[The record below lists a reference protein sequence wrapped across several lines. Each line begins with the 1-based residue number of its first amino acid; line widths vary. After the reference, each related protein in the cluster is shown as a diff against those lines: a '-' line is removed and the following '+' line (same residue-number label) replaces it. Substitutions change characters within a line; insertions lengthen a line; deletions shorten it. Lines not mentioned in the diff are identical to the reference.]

1 MVTHVQL
8 DVFGRQVD
16 LALFDDDHVTRIIQS
31 TETFY
36 EAELL
41 EDILRR
47 TQPGQLALDVGAHVG
62 NHTLFL
68 AAVADLD
75 VIAVEPST
83 ASLELLKSNI
93 ESNGVSGRV
102 TVVEAAAGA
111 EEAVATLVP
120 GSEDNTGMTR
130 VVLGGDDV
138 PVTTVDR
145 IVGKRRVSV
154 MKVDVEGWE
163 REVVLGA
170 QMVLRRDQPI
180 LYLEVSD
187 ARRERD
193 LRQLLND
200 LGYHFA
206 KEFNATP
213 TQMFL
218 PMGNMMP
225 GLYPPV
231 LADLAAE
238 QTRTVTQLMRSMYR
252 MERSVRGV
260 EQSVTNVTR
269 NLEELIRKWDLVL
282 SRHERETRAY
292 REQLRQTTALF
303 SELYK
308 RTKAASITN
317 TEAAQAA
324 TDLQEPIQRL
334 LDRLEATDVERAG
347 GDADPSSQ

>member
-1 MVTHVQL
+1 MVTIVQL
-8 DVFGRQVD
+8 DVLGRRVD
-16 LALFDDDHVTRIIQS
+16 LALFDDDHVTKVIQS
-31 TETFY
+31 TEGFY

-62 NHTLFL
+62 NHTVFL

-75 VIAVEPST
+75 VIAVEPSS
-83 ASLELLKSNI
+83 AALDLLKKNV
-93 ESNGVSGRV
+93 EANGVSGRV

-111 EEAVATLVP
+111 EESAATLIP
-120 GSEDNTGMTR
+120 GSDDNTGMTR

-145 IVGKRRVSV
+145 IVGRRRVSV

-163 REVVLGA
+163 KEVLRGA
-170 QMVLRRDQPI
+170 QTVLRRDQPI

-187 ARRERD
+187 ARHERD

-218 PMGNMMP
+218 PMGNVMP

-238 QTRTVTQLMRSMYR
+238 QTRTVTQLMRSVYGI
-252 MERSVRGV
+252 ERAVVGV
-260 EQSVTNVTR
+260 AR
-269 NLEELIRKWDLVL
+269 DLEELIRKWDVVL
-282 SRHERETRAY
+282 SRHERETKAY
-292 REQLRQTTALF
+292 REQLRQTTELF

-324 TDLQEPIQRL
+324 TELQEPIQRL
-334 LDRLEATDVERAG
+334 LERLETIYVERAG

>member
-1 MVTHVQL
+1 
-8 DVFGRQVD
+8 
-16 LALFDDDHVTRIIQS
+16 
-31 TETFY
+31 
-36 EAELL
+36 
-41 EDILRR
+41 
-47 TQPGQLALDVGAHVG
+47 
-62 NHTLFL
+62 
-68 AAVADLD
+68 
-75 VIAVEPST
+75 
-83 ASLELLKSNI
+83 
-93 ESNGVSGRV
+93 
-102 TVVEAAAGA
+102 
-111 EEAVATLVP
+111 
-120 GSEDNTGMTR
+120 
-130 VVLGGDDV
+130 VLGGDDV

-145 IVGKRRVSV
+145 IVGRRRVSV

-163 REVVLGA
+163 KEVLRGA
-170 QMVLRRDQPI
+170 QTVLRRDQPI

-187 ARRERD
+187 ARHERD

-218 PMGNMMP
+218 PMGNVMP

-238 QTRTVTQLMRSMYR
+238 QTRTVTQLMRSVYGI
-252 MERSVRGV
+252 ERAVVGV
-260 EQSVTNVTR
+260 AR
-269 NLEELIRKWDLVL
+269 DLEELIRKWDVVL
-282 SRHERETRAY
+282 SRHERETKAY
-292 REQLRQTTALF
+292 REQLRQTTELF

-324 TDLQEPIQRL
+324 TELQEPIQRL
-334 LDRLEATDVERAG
+334 LERLETIDVERAG